1 MRDNSKPEYDANGVS
16 PDGGTFVKHI
26 GSENAEKLITHDGVT
41 NIGKNAFKECD
52 SLTVL
57 APKDSYTE
65 HYARENGVELNL
77 SNAPILSALNRP
89 LGRFNETV
97 VFPSVQE
104 LFD

>member
-1 MRDNSKPEYDANGVS
+1 MRDNGKPEYDANGVS
-16 PDGGTFVKHI
+16 PDGETFVKYV

-89 LGRFNETV
+89 LGRFKETV